1 MSNALVGFV
10 IIVSVAVLLFLLA
23 RLLLFKLLER
33 KLFENDRIITQTPAE
48 LGLPYEELLI
58 KTGSRQLQAW
68 LVSAPDAAK
77 PSPVILLLH
86 GQGETVSKWLRV
98 QAYLFGHGI
107 SSMVFDYSA
116 YGNSTGTARIRHLR
130 EDALAAYGTL
140 KQQVAPDT
148 AKYAL
153 GFSMGAA
160 IMLEAFGDA
169 DNSLA
174 GLILAEPFLSIRELV
189 VAWGIIPKPLAF
201 IGPDVLNSLKTIGQV
216 NRPLLVVHSQADEIV
231 PLWQA
236 KRLYQA
242 ANAPKELVVHDKFQH
257 NAIWQT
263 PEDDYWVPI
272 VRLEFRAIQVIEP

>member
-1 MSNALVGFV
+1 MSNALLGFV
-10 IIVSVAVLLFLLA
+10 IIVIVAASLFLLA
-23 RLLLFKLLER
+23 RFLLFKLLEK

-48 LGLPYEELLI
+48 LGLPYEELLVNA
-58 KTGSRQLQAW
+58 GSRQLAAW
-68 LVSAPDAAK
+68 LVSAPNTTK
-77 PSPVILLLH
+77 PSPIILILH
-86 GQGETVSKWLRV
+86 GQGETVSKWVGV

-116 YGNSTGTARIRHLR
+116 YGHSTGQARLRHLP
-130 EDALAAYGTL
+130 EDALAAYGAL
-140 KQQVAPDT
+140 EQRIAPES

-160 IMLEAFGDA
+160 VMLEAFGDA

-174 GLILAEPFLSIRELV
+174 GLILAEPFLSIRDLV

-201 IGPDVLNSLKTIGQV
+201 IGPDVLNNLKTIGQV
-216 NRPLLVVHSQADEIV
+216 NRPLLIVHSQADEIV

-236 KRLYQA
+236 KRLYRA
-242 ANAPKELVVHDKFQH
+242 ATAPKELVVHDQFQH

-263 PEDDYWVPI
+263 PGDDYWLPI
-272 VRLEFRAIQVIEP
+272 VRFVQVQR

>member
-1 MSNALVGFV
+1 MSSALLGFV
-10 IIVSVAVLLFLLA
+10 IIVVVAVSLFVLA
-23 RLLLFKLLER
+23 RLLLNKLLEK
-33 KLFENDRIITQTPAE
+33 KLFENDRIVEQTPAE
-48 LGLPYEELLI
+48 LGLAYEELLI
-58 KTGSRQLQAW
+58 KIGSRQLQAW
-68 LVSAPDAAK
+68 LVSPPDTTK
-77 PSPVILLLH
+77 PSPVILILH
-86 GQGETVSKWLRV
+86 GQGETISKWLGV
-98 QAYLFGHGI
+98 QAYLFRHGI

-116 YGNSTGTARIRHLR
+116 YGNSTGQASIRHLR

-140 KQQVAPDT
+140 EQKAVPDI

-160 IMLEAFGDA
+160 VMLEAFGDA

-174 GLILAEPFLSIRELV
+174 GFILAEPFLSIRDLV

-201 IGPDVLNSLKTIGQV
+201 LGPDVLNNLKTIEQLT
-216 NRPLLVVHSQADEIV
+216 RPLLIVHSQADEIV

-242 ANAPKELVVHDKFQH
+242 ANAPKELVVHDQFQH

-263 PEDDYWVPI
+263 PGDDYWLPI
-272 VRLEFRAIQVIEP
+272 VRFVQGKH